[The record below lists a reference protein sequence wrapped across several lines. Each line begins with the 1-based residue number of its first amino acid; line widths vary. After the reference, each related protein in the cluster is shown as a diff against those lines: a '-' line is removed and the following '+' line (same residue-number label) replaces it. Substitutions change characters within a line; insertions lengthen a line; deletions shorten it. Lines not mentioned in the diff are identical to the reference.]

1 MLILVIEELFTKL
14 NPLLLPENQVGILF
28 SNTSLASSF
37 LPQLSNIFFNNNKG
51 SKALGEVTKT
61 DDSLLVDAS
70 SLFSFS

>member
-37 LPQLSNIFFNNNKG
+37 LPHLSNIFFNKNKG
-51 SKALGEVTKT
+51 SKALGKVTKT